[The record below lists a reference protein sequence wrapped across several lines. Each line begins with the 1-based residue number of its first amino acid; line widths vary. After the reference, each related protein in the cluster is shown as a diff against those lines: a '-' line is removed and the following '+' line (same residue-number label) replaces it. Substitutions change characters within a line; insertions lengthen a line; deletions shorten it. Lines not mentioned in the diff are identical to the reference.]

1 MSESPGGGDGTPPQ
15 QAPERSVP
23 ACYRHP
29 GRETYIRCARCE
41 RYICP
46 DCMTAAPVG
55 FQCPECINEGA
66 RTVRQPTTVVGGQV
80 RERGGDLVTK
90 ILIAINVGI
99 WVLGAAVGFGG
110 LAGRFALFRLE
121 FFGGEAFGVAAGEWY
136 RMLTA
141 AFLHVSPWH
150 LALNMF
156 ALWIL
161 GSALEPV
168 LGRWRFIA
176 LYLLS
181 ALGGSAASLLNPDVT
196 SSLGASGA
204 VFGLMGALFVVLRR
218 FGRDVT
224 VVLVLL
230 AINGVIGFVF
240 SGIID
245 WRAHLGGL
253 ITGAVLA
260 YAFAHAPKAHRA
272 LVSGLACV
280 AMFGLIVALV
290 AWQVV

>member
-1 MSESPGGGDGTPPQ
+1 MSGGVGDTPPQ
-15 QAPERSVP
+15 QALERSAP

-55 FQCPECINEGA
+55 FQCPECVSEGE
-66 RTVRQPTTVVGGQV
+66 RTVRQPTTVLGGQV
-80 RERGGDLVTK
+80 RERGDDLVTK
-90 ILIAINVGI
+90 ILIGLNVGV
-99 WVLGAAVGFGG
+99 WLLGLAVGFGS

-121 FFGGEAFGVAAGEWY
+121 FFAGEAAGVADGEWY

-141 AFLHVSPWH
+141 AFLHASPWH

-156 ALWIL
+156 GLWIL

-168 LGRWRFIA
+168 LGRWRFTA

-181 ALGGSAASLLNPDVT
+181 AIGGSAASLATTDVT
-196 SSLGASGA
+196 SIGASGA
-204 VFGLMGALFVVLRR
+204 VFGLIGALFVVLRR
-218 FGRDVT
+218 FGQDVRA
-224 VVLVLL
+224 VLVILGL
-230 AINGVIGFVF
+230 NAVIVFVVP
-240 SGIID
+240 GID

-253 ITGAVLA
+253 VTGTALA
-260 YAFAHAPKAHRA
+260 YAFAHVPRGHRA
-272 LVSGLACV
+272 LYGGLACALTLAV
-280 AMFGLIVALV
+280 IVALV
-290 AWQVV
+290 AWRVL

>member
-46 DCMTAAPVG
+46 ECMTAAPVG
-55 FQCPECINEGA
+55 FQCPECISEGA
-66 RTVRQPTTVVGGQV
+66 RTVRQPTTVLGGHV
-80 RERGGDLVTK
+80 RERGDSLVTK
-90 ILIAINVGI
+90 ILIAINVGV
-99 WVLGAAVGFGG
+99 WLLGVAVGFGS

-121 FFGGEAFGVAAGEWY
+121 AFGGAPAGVADGEWY

-141 AFLHVSPWH
+141 AFLHQQIWH
-150 LALNMF
+150 LALNTF

-168 LGRWRFIA
+168 LGRWRFTA

-181 ALGGSAASLLNPDVT
+181 ALGGSAASLATSDVI
-196 SSLGASGA
+196 SFGASGA

-218 FGRDVT
+218 FGRDVSA
-224 VVLVLL
+224 VLVIL
-230 AINGVIGFVF
+230 ALNLVLGFVVP
-240 SGIID
+240 GID
-245 WRAHLGGL
+245 WRAHVGGL
-253 ITGAVLA
+253 VTGAVLA
-260 YAFAHAPKAHRA
+260 YAFARAPKGHRV
-272 LVSGLACV
+272 LVSVLACV

>member
-1 MSESPGGGDGTPPQ
+1 MSGSPGGVDDTPPQ

-55 FQCPECINEGA
+55 FQCPECVSEGA
-66 RTVRQPTTVVGGQV
+66 RTVRQPTTVLGGQV

-90 ILIAINVGI
+90 ILIGTNVGI
-99 WVLGAAVGFGG
+99 WLLGAAVGFGS
-110 LAGRFALFRLE
+110 LAARFALLRLE
-121 FFGGEAFGVAAGEWY
+121 FFDGQPIGVADGEWY

-141 AFLHVSPWH
+141 AFLHQQIWH

-181 ALGGSAASLLNPDVT
+181 ALGGSAASLVT
-196 SSLGASGA
+196 SDVVSFGASGA

-218 FGRDVT
+218 FGRDVSAVLVILALN
-224 VVLVLL
+224 VVL
-230 AINGVIGFVF
+230 GFVVP
-240 SGIID
+240 GID

-253 ITGAVLA
+253 VTGAVLA
-260 YAFAHAPKAHRA
+260 YAFAHAPTGRRA
-272 LVSGLACV
+272 LFSGLACV
-280 AMFGLIVALV
+280 AMLALIVALV
-290 AWQVV
+290 AWQIV

>member
-1 MSESPGGGDGTPPQ
+1 MSGSPGGVDDTPPQ
-15 QAPERSVP
+15 QAPEQSVP

-29 GRETYIRCARCE
+29 GRETYIRCSRCE

-46 DCMTAAPVG
+46 DCMTAASVG
-55 FQCPECINEGA
+55 FQCPECVAEGA
-66 RTVRQPTTVVGGQV
+66 RTVRQPTTVLGGQV
-80 RERGGDLVTK
+80 RERGDNIVTK
-90 ILIAINVGI
+90 ILIGINVGV
-99 WVLGAAVGFGG
+99 WLLGVVVGFGS

-121 FFGGEAFGVAAGEWY
+121 FFEAQPAGVADGEWY

-141 AFLHVSPWH
+141 AFLHQQIWH

-161 GSALEPV
+161 GGALEPV
-168 LGRWRFIA
+168 LGRWRFTA

-181 ALGGSAASLLNPDVT
+181 ALGGSAASLVT
-196 SSLGASGA
+196 SDVISFGASGA

-218 FGRDVT
+218 FGRDVSAVLVILALN
-224 VVLVLL
+224 VVL
-230 AINGVIGFVF
+230 GFVVP
-240 SGIID
+240 GID

-253 ITGAVLA
+253 VTGAVLA
-260 YAFAHAPKAHRA
+260 YAFAHAPRGRRA
-272 LVSGLACV
+272 LVSGVACA
-280 AMFGLIVALV
+280 AMLVLIVAVV

>member
-1 MSESPGGGDGTPPQ
+1 MTESPGGADETPPH
-15 QAPERSVP
+15 QAAEQSAPV
-23 ACYRHP
+23 CYRHP

-55 FQCPECINEGA
+55 FQCPECVGEGA
-66 RTVRQPTTVVGGQV
+66 RTVRQPTTVLGGQV
-80 RERGGDLVTK
+80 REQGGNLVTK
-90 ILIAINVGI
+90 ILIGINVGV
-99 WVLGAAVGFGG
+99 WLLGLAVGFGT

-121 FFGGEAFGVAAGEWY
+121 FLGGMPVGVADGEWY

-141 AFLHVSPWH
+141 AFLHQQIWH
-150 LALNMF
+150 LGLNMF

-181 ALGGSAASLLNPDVT
+181 ALGGSAASLATSDVI
-196 SSLGASGA
+196 SFGASGA

-218 FGRDVT
+218 IGRDVSA
-224 VVLVLL
+224 VLVIL
-230 AINGVIGFVF
+230 AINVVLGFVVP
-240 SGIID
+240 GID

-253 ITGAVLA
+253 VTGAVLA
-260 YAFAHAPKAHRA
+260 YAFAHAPRGHRA

-280 AMFGLIVALV
+280 VTLVLILALV